1 MLHLTKGLTENIYF
15 TGAENRTVLVD
26 TYSIQFKNRVT
37 LEQIGSADL
46 NDISPTT
53 RYQQVI
59 IDVNSIFLNSTTGFW
74 DYFIYDDAGIIVEI
88 GFMYLHPSTNFAP
101 TEYTEQVNTFVTYN
115 GK

>member
-15 TGAENRTVLVD
+15 TGAENSTVSVD
-26 TYSIQFKNRVT
+26 TYSIQFKNRIT
-37 LEQIGSADL
+37 LEQIGSPDL

-74 DYFIYDDAGIIVEI
+74 NYFIYDDAGIIVET